1 MAWEI
6 SFLRWVVEKTQTPII
21 TFLFKYLTL
30 AGEMAVIFFIIAFIM
45 IGFKKTRKA
54 GLIIVFG
61 LILVSGFNLWIFK
74 PLVNRPRPF
83 DVPEFS
89 VDASWL
95 NNYMYNIFAPQSKL
109 NDFLVPGSKAF
120 MSGHTLSSFIFGF
133 TILIHHRKWA
143 APALIFSAIMSY
155 TRIYFGFH
163 YPTDVF
169 SGIVTALATVLLF
182 TWLANKYEDWFVKV
196 WRKFIGLFK
205 KKAKKEAPADDTE
218 PEQKEEA
225 L

>member
-1 MAWEI
+1 MEWEI
-6 SFLRWVVEKTQTPII
+6 TFLRWVVENTQTPFI
-21 TFLFKYLTL
+21 TAIFKFLTL
-30 AGEMAVIFFIIAFIM
+30 SGELAVLYFIIAFIM

-74 PLVNRPRPF
+74 PIVNRPRPF

-89 VDASWL
+89 ADALWL
-95 NNYMYNIFAPQSKL
+95 NNYMYNVFAPQSKL

-133 TILIHHRKWA
+133 TILFHHRKWSV
-143 APALIFSAIMSY
+143 PALILSVIMSY

-169 SGIVTALATVLLF
+169 AGIITALATVLLF
-182 TWLANKYEDWFVKV
+182 TWLANKHETWFINL
-196 WRKFIGLFK
+196 WRKFISLFK
-205 KKAKKEAPADDTE
+205 KKSKADDTPAIE
-218 PEQKEEA
+218 TEHQEEA
-225 L
+225 Q